1 MNTDVNF
8 DNIIE
13 TINPNDSPKLWTDE
27 MVKQAMIMAL
37 NSGMIDRQESISDI
51 RTLLL
56 SHPNQQMIKRCC
68 MGYLE
73 EELEAYKLDVA
84 QPMSAKDFWKNKFD
98 EYPQNDA
105 DKLAV
110 VMMAEYREYL
120 QSLK

>member
-1 MNTDVNF
+1 
-8 DNIIE
+8 
-13 TINPNDSPKLWTDE
+13 
-27 MVKQAMIMAL
+27 
-37 NSGMIDRQESISDI
+37 
-51 RTLLL
+51 
-56 SHPNQQMIKRCC
+56 